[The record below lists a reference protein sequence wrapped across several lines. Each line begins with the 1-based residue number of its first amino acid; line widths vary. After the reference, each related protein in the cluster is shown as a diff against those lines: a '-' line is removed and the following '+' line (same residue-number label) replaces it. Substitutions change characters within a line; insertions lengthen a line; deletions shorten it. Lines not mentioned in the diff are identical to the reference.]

1 MDAQQPLR
9 RGSTSRGRARTVRRL
24 ALALATAL
32 TAVGALAG
40 GIAASSHQGSA
51 TLSNG
56 AQLAVSIDS
65 PATGTEYVGTSVD
78 VPVTGTASIGLGE
91 AGRHDRLR
99 DGLLGQH
106 RHHALGEHVRH
117 DPRLREG
124 VLRRAQRGGRRG
136 RVDRRGRR
144 RQVRPR
150 SPRSHSG
157 SRIPTSAAVNTAIN
171 SGGPGGGTNCAAG
184 LTDALTLVNASTN
197 GTKIVVFASD
207 GLCNAGANVTGPA
220 GRSAT
225 AGAIVQSIAI
235 GTGSSCSTDGGAGTL
250 DQIAQNRGVCTEVP
264 DPNNLPDIIQSL
276 IGSTLESLTL
286 TVDGTPTPI
295 SNAEI
300 DSRPATPRGRER
312 RLRDDRAGPHAGRPH
327 ICVTAA
333 GSDVLGDSKTAQ
345 GCVTVQVV
353 NLTATPATETNELG
367 SDNSHTVTATIAGDP
382 SVVAGRTVT
391 FVVGGKNAGATGTCN
406 PVDCTT
412 NAAGQVTFTY
422 TVPKADS
429 SIGTDTIAVSAQLGT
444 PPANGHRHRAE
455 DLAGHHPAG
464 PGVHAVGEP
473 EREERARRLERGRVL
488 PAHRD
493 RLGDGDPN
501 IVIRVNGVG
510 RPDGSPFRSGDT
522 MKYTQASDG
531 TTPVSKTIGGPNSAV
546 AAHVTSGGDATVTA
560 TDTSGNTATVTCL
573 VPKPPK

>member
-1 MDAQQPLR
+1 MDAQQPPR
-9 RGSTSRGRARTVRRL
+9 RGSTSTGRARTTRRL

-40 GIAASSHQGSA
+40 GIAASSHTGSA

-56 AQLAVSIDS
+56 AQLAVSIDT

-91 AGRHDRLR
+91 PDATIVYVMD
-99 DGLLGQH
+99 
-106 RHHALGEHVRH
+106 
-117 DPRLREG
+117 
-124 VLRRAQRGGRRG
+124 
-136 RVDRRGRR
+136 
-144 RQVRPR
+144 
-150 SPRSHSG
+150 HSG
-157 SRIPTSAAVNTAIN
+157 STGTTPAGSTCGTILDCEKAFFVALNAAAVADGSTDEVGVVKFGDSSSIALALSHPTSAAVNTAIN
-171 SGGPGGGTNCAAG
+171 SGGPAGNTNCAAG
-184 LTDALTLVNASTN
+184 LTDALSLVTLSTN
-197 GTKIVVFASD
+197 GTNIVVFASD
-207 GLCNAGANVTGPA
+207 GLCNVGGNVSGPA
-220 GRSAT
+220 GALGT
-225 AGAIVQSIAI
+225 AGAIVHSIAI
-235 GTGSSCSTDGGAGTL
+235 GSGSNCNSDPGLGSLAD
-250 DQIAQNRGVCTEVP
+250 IAQNGGVCTQVT
-264 DPNNLPDIIQSL
+264 DPSTLPDIIQSL

-286 TVDGTPTPI
+286 TVDGTPTAI

-300 DSRPATPRGRER
+300 DPDLPHPGAVDVDYATTAPDLTPGS
-312 RLRDDRAGPHAGRPH
+312 HT

-367 SDNSHTVTATIAGDP
+367 SDNSHMVTATIAGDP

-406 PVDCTT
+406 PVGCTT

-444 PPANGHRHRAE
+444 PPSKVTVTVQKIWRDTTPPVLACTPSVNPNGRNVPGGSNE
-455 DLAGHHPAG
+455 DGFYLLTATDSVTAT
-464 PGVHAVGEP
+464 
-473 EREERARRLERGRVL
+473 
-488 PAHRD
+488 
-493 RLGDGDPN
+493 PN

-531 TTPVSKTIGGPNSAV
+531 TTPVSKQIGGPNSAV
-546 AAHVTSGGDATVTA
+546 AAHVISGGDATVTA
-560 TDTSGNTATVTCL
+560 TDTSGNTSTVTCL

>member
-1 MDAQQPLR
+1 MDAQQPPR
-9 RGSTSRGRARTVRRL
+9 RGSTSTGRARTARRL

-40 GIAASSHQGSA
+40 GIAASSHTGSA

-65 PATGTEYVGTSVD
+65 PTTGTEYVGTSVD

-91 AGRHDRLR
+91 PDATIVYVMD
-99 DGLLGQH
+99 
-106 RHHALGEHVRH
+106 
-117 DPRLREG
+117 
-124 VLRRAQRGGRRG
+124 
-136 RVDRRGRR
+136 
-144 RQVRPR
+144 
-150 SPRSHSG
+150 HSG
-157 SRIPTSAAVNTAIN
+157 STGTTPSGSTCGTILDCEKAFFVGLNAAAVADGSTDEVGVVKFGSSSSIALALTNPSDPAVNTAIN
-171 SGGPGGGTNCAAG
+171 SGSPGGVTNCTAG
-184 LTDALTLVNASTN
+184 LNDALTLVNQSSN
-197 GTKIVVFASD
+197 GTNIVVFASD
-207 GLCNAGANVTGPA
+207 GLCNTGGSVTGPA
-220 GRSAT
+220 GALAS
-225 AGAIVQSIAI
+225 AGAIVHSIAI
-235 GTGSSCSTDGGAGTL
+235 GNGSSCTTDGGEGTL
-250 DQIAQNRGVCTEVP
+250 AQIAQSPGVCTEVP
-264 DPNNLPDIIQSL
+264 DPNDLPDIIESL
-276 IGSTLESLTL
+276 VGSTLESLTL

-300 DSRPATPRGRER
+300 DPDLPHPGAVEVDYATTAQDLTPGS
-312 RLRDDRAGPHAGRPH
+312 HT

-333 GSDVLGDSKTAQ
+333 GSDVLGDSETAQ

-382 SVVAGRTVT
+382 SVVAGRPVT
-391 FVVGGKNAGATGTCN
+391 FVVGGTNAGATGTCS
-406 PVDCTT
+406 PVGCTT
-412 NAAGQVTFTY
+412 NAAGQVMFTY

-429 SIGTDTIAVSAQLGT
+429 SIGTDTITVSAQLGT
-444 PPANGHRHRAE
+444 PPATASVTVQKIWRDTTPPVLACTPSVNPDGRNVPGGSNE
-455 DLAGHHPAG
+455 DGFYLLTATDSVTATT
-464 PGVHAVGEP
+464 
-473 EREERARRLERGRVL
+473 
-488 PAHRD
+488 
-493 RLGDGDPN
+493 N

-531 TTPVSKTIGGPNSAV
+531 TTPVSKQIGGPSSAV
-546 AAHVTSGGDATVTA
+546 AAHVISGGDATVTA